1 MIDVNHDQISIRKQC
16 GILGIGR
23 SNFYYEPVVPADE
36 SLIANQIHELWQE
49 FPVYGYRKIT
59 AALQRMDYDINHKRV
74 LRMMRDMKIQAIYPK
89 HKTTIA
95 YKEHKIY
102 PYLLHGF
109 EVAKPDNVW
118 ASDITYIKMP
128 IGFMYLIAIID
139 VYSRYCV
146 AWTFVNTMDGLH
158 CNQMLEQALNLG
170 RKPRIL
176 NTDQGS
182 QFTSSIWTSLAECN
196 DIQVSMDGKG
206 RWVDN
211 VYVERF
217 WRTMKHEHI
226 LIHDF
231 ETVQQAR
238 ISIDN
243 FIDKYNHKRLH
254 QSLGYA
260 TPAEVY
266 GGNIII
272 PSFKLQG

>member
-1 MIDVNHDQISIRKQC
+1 MIDVNHDQMSIRRQC
-16 GILGIGR
+16 GVLGIGR
-23 SNFYYEPVVPADE
+23 SNFYYEPVMPADK
-36 SLIANQIHELWQE
+36 SLIANEIHELWQE

-95 YKEHKIY
+95 NKEHKIY
-102 PYLLHGF
+102 PYLLGGF
-109 EVAKPDNVW
+109 EVAKPDDVW
-118 ASDITYIKMP
+118 ASDITYIKMQT
-128 IGFMYLIAIID
+128 GFMYLIAIID

-146 AWTFVNTMDGLH
+146 GWTFVNTMDGLH

-182 QFTSSIWTSLAECN
+182 QFTSSSWTGLAECN
-196 DIQVSMDGKG
+196 GIQVSMDGKG

-243 FIDKYNHKRLH
+243 FVNKYNHKRLH

-266 GGNIII
+266 GGLITI
-272 PSFKLQG
+272 PSFGL